1 MKTRPWHL
9 DRRTLL
15 RGTGVSLALPW
26 MEAMTR
32 GLGAAPAS
40 GSGALPKR
48 LCAIMFPY
56 GVAVPKDDDPA
67 REWGWFPT
75 GEGRDYQATRVLEPL
90 QELRNEFTVFGGLSH
105 PRCRKMNG
113 HDTGDTFLTGN
124 NLAPVTYRNTVS
136 LDQYAA
142 DRLGKAT
149 RIPSLTLST
158 DGGIGPRTRATT
170 LSYTA
175 KGQPIPALSDPRQIF
190 RRLFGQDHSS
200 VSDQAKLENAG
211 SILDLVMDQ
220 SKSLQRKLG
229 TADRR
234 KLDEFET
241 SVRDVEQRVERARA
255 WLSVPLPEVDP
266 GSVALEANPE
276 GPKDYIGA
284 IYDLMFLAYQ
294 TDLTRFTTYQ
304 VGSYGPTLA
313 RTFPGCLGLNP
324 NWHSLA
330 HAAGKKG
337 GPENIGKFDQFL
349 AANLAR
355 FLQRLKDTPEGESG
369 RSMLDQTLV
378 LYGSSNSRTHQNVNY
393 PLVLAGGRG
402 LGLGNHGQYLR
413 FGSDTPMSN
422 LFVSMLQALGTE
434 TTSFADSTGS
444 LAGV

>member
-1 MKTRPWHL
+1 M
-9 DRRTLL
+9 
-15 RGTGVSLALPW
+15 SLALPW
-26 MEAMTR
+26 LEGMSR

-40 GSGALPKR
+40 TSAAAGGGGELPRR
-48 LCAIMFPY
+48 LCAILFPY
-56 GVAVPKDDDPA
+56 GVALPKDDDPA

-75 GEGRDYQATRVLEPL
+75 GEGRDYQLTKVLQPL
-90 QELRNEFTVFGGLSH
+90 EGLKDDVTVFGGLSH
-105 PRCRKMNG
+105 PRCRSMNG

-124 NLAPVTYRNTVS
+124 NLAPVTYRNTIS

-142 DRLGKAT
+142 DRLGQAT

-175 KGQPIPALSDPRQIF
+175 KGQPIPALSDPKLIF
-190 RRLFGQDHSS
+190 HRLFGQDSS
-200 VSDQAKLENAG
+200 SRSDRAKLENSG
-211 SILDLVMDQ
+211 SILDLVLDQ
-220 SKSLQRKLG
+220 SKSLQRNLG
-229 TADRR
+229 AADQR

-241 SVRDVEQRVERARA
+241 SVRDVEQRVERSRA

-266 GSVALEANPE
+266 GSIALEANPD
-276 GPKDYIGA
+276 GPRDYIGA

-294 TDLTRFTTYQ
+294 TDLTRFSTYQ

-337 GPENIGKFDQFL
+337 GPENIGKFDRFL
-349 AANLAR
+349 AENLAR
-355 FLQRLKDTPEGESG
+355 FLQRLKDTPEGEDGSP
-369 RSMLDQTLV
+369 MLDRTLV

-393 PLVLAGGRG
+393 PLLLAGGRG
-402 LGLGNHGQYLR
+402 LGLTNHNQYLR

-422 LFVSMLQALGTE
+422 LFVSVLQALGTE
-434 TTSFADSTGS
+434 TESFADSTGP